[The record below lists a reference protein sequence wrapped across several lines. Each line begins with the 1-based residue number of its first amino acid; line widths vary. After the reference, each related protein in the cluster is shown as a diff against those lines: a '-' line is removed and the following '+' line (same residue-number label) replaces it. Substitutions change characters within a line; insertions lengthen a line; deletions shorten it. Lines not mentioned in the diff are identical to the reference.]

1 MIYDGAHMMKIKQ
14 HTTSPSVAC
23 ISTTGT
29 LQPNSKRQTEKVANK
44 FPAAGSTILRHR
56 GISWRQVFA
65 LIWRLGNFFS
75 LLLGWPN

>member
-1 MIYDGAHMMKIKQ
+1 MMKNKQ

-23 ISTTGT
+23 ISTMGT

-44 FPAAGSTILRHR
+44 LPTAGSTILQHR

-65 LIWRLGNFFS
+65 LIWHLVVFYFIRLS
-75 LLLGWPN
+75 IALRVKI

>member
-1 MIYDGAHMMKIKQ
+1 MMKIKQ

-44 FPAAGSTILRHR
+44 LPTVGSTILQHR
-56 GISWRQVFA
+56 GISWRHVFA
-65 LIWRLGNFFS
+65 SIWHLVVFYFIRLS
-75 LLLGWPN
+75 IALRVKI